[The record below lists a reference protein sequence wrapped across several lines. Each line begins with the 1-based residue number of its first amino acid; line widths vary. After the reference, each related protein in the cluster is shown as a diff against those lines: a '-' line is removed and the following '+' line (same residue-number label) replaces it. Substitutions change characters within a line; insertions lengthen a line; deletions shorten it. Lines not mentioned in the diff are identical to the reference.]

1 MKYKEVIEYI
11 ITTFAL
17 IFLYKSEI
25 QQKLS
30 TLIAAE
36 SLGHGYH
43 DEWLFKNLTLGINA
57 GQRVALVGINGAGK
71 STLLKLLAER
81 FPPLEGK
88 IVKNKAIKIGFLDQE
103 PQFNEGYSISDH
115 IFSLENKQQQLIKE
129 YEELIENPNPD
140 EKTLNRLYEE
150 LSEHNAWEYEHEI
163 KTILNRMGITH
174 LQQKIAT
181 LSGGQ
186 RKRLALAKLL
196 IEDPEILVLDEPTNH
211 LDIDTIE
218 WLEKLLTTG
227 QKTILLVTHD
237 RYFLDNVCNT
247 IVELDGG
254 KIFNYNGNYAYFLE
268 KKAEREATDATVL
281 HKNQQLLKKELEWMR
296 RMPQARATKSNAR
309 INAFY
314 DLEEKTKKK
323 SDNQTINL
331 QMKMSRQGGKI
342 IELDHVA
349 KSFDERSIINDF
361 SYTFKKGDRIG
372 LAGKNGTGKS
382 TLLNIITNN
391 LKPDSGKVDI
401 GDTTVFGYYRQGGL
415 TFDPKERVI
424 DVVKS
429 DAEYIKMADGSVITA
444 SALLTLFLFP
454 PKKQHGMVEKLSGGE
469 KKRLNL
475 MKVLMQNP
483 NFLILDEPTNDLDID
498 TLNVLEEFLENFPGI
513 LMLVSHDRYL
523 LDKMSDQLFIMEG
536 EGVVRI
542 YNGNYSEYRLS
553 LEQPKIKEVKKTITP
568 IPEASPIKNNT
579 KKLSFKEQKALD
591 EAEKGMT
598 ETENKIASL
607 TEDLLKIDA
616 TDYIK
621 IQELTNHIEDLKLK
635 LDNYTMRWLE
645 LSE

>member
-1 MKYKEVIEYI
+1 M
-11 ITTFAL
+11 
-17 IFLYKSEI
+17 
-25 QQKLS
+25 S

-36 SLGHGYH
+36 GLGHGYH
-43 DEWLFKNLTLGINA
+43 DEWLFKNLTLGINS

-88 IVKNKAIKIGFLDQE
+88 IVKNKAVKIGFLDQE
-103 PQFNEGYSISDH
+103 PQFNEGYSISDF

-129 YEELIENPNPD
+129 YEELIEDPNPD
-140 EKTLNRLYEE
+140 ENTLNRLYEE

-186 RKRLALAKLL
+186 KKRLALAKLL

-247 IVELDGG
+247 IVELDRG

-268 KKAEREATDATVL
+268 KKAEREALDATVL

-296 RMPQARATKSNAR
+296 RMPQARATKSQAR
-309 INAFY
+309 IDAFY

-323 SDNQTINL
+323 SDNQSVTL
-331 QMKMSRQGGKI
+331 KMKMSRQGGKI
-342 IELDHVA
+342 IELEHI
-349 KSFDERSIINDF
+349 KQSFDGRPIINDF

-382 TLLNIITNN
+382 TLLNIITNH
-391 LKPDSGKVDI
+391 LKPEGGKVDT
-401 GDTTVFGYYRQGGL
+401 GETTVFGYYKQGGL

-424 DVVKS
+424 DIVKS

-536 EGVVRI
+536 EGVVKI

-553 LEQPKIKEVKKTITP
+553 LEQPKVKVEPKKAPTSVVEQLPVKTV
-568 IPEASPIKNNT
+568 
-579 KKLSFKEQKALD
+579 KKLSFKEQKELD
-591 EAEKGMT
+591 DSEKGME
-598 ETENKIASL
+598 ETEAKIANLSKTL
-607 TEDLLKIDA
+607 NNIDA
-616 TDYIK
+616 ADYVK
-621 IQELTNHIEDLKLK
+621 IQEVSGEIEKLQVK
-635 LDNYTMRWLE
+635 LDEYTMRWLE

>member
-1 MKYKEVIEYI
+1 M
-11 ITTFAL
+11 
-17 IFLYKSEI
+17 
-25 QQKLS
+25 S

-36 SLGHGYH
+36 GLGHGYH
-43 DEWLFKNLTLGINA
+43 DEWLFKNLTLGINS

-88 IVKNKAIKIGFLDQE
+88 IVKNKAVKIGFLDQE
-103 PQFNEGYSISDH
+103 PQFTEGFSISDH

-174 LQQKIAT
+174 LQQKIST

-186 RKRLALAKLL
+186 KKRLALAKLL

-247 IVELDGG
+247 IVELDRG
-254 KIFNYNGNYAYFLE
+254 KIFNYNGNYAYYLE
-268 KKAEREATDATVL
+268 KKSEREALDATVQ

-296 RMPQARATKSNAR
+296 RMPQARGTKSNAR

-323 SDNQTINL
+323 SDNQTINI

-342 IELDHVA
+342 IEIDHIA
-349 KSFDERSIINDF
+349 KAFDGRPIINDF

-382 TLLNIITNN
+382 TLLNIITSQ
-391 LKPDSGKVDI
+391 LSPDAGTVDT
-401 GDTTVFGYYRQGGL
+401 GETTVFGYYKQGGL

-424 DVVKS
+424 DIVKS

-536 EGVVRI
+536 EGVVKI

-553 LEQPKIKEVKKTITP
+553 LDQPKVKTEVKKPVTTDIEQAP
-568 IPEASPIKNNT
+568 VKAA
-579 KKLSFKEQKALD
+579 KKLSFKEQKELD
-591 EAEKGMT
+591 DSEKGMN
-598 ETENKIASL
+598 ETENKIAEL
-607 TEDLLKIDA
+607 TGNLLKIDA
-616 TDYIK
+616 SDYVK
-621 IQELTNHIEDLKLK
+621 IQEVSDEIEKLKLK
-635 LDNYTMRWLE
+635 LDEFTMRWLE

>member
-1 MKYKEVIEYI
+1 M
-11 ITTFAL
+11 
-17 IFLYKSEI
+17 
-25 QQKLS
+25 S

-36 SLGHGYH
+36 GLGHGYH
-43 DEWLFKNLTLGINA
+43 DEWLFKNLTLGINS

-88 IVKNKAIKIGFLDQE
+88 IVKNKSVKIGFLDQE
-103 PQFNEGYSISDH
+103 PQFTAGFSISDH

-129 YEELIENPNPD
+129 YEELIEQPNPD
-140 EKTLNRLYEE
+140 ENILNRLYEE

-174 LQQKIAT
+174 LQQKIDT

-186 RKRLALAKLL
+186 KKRLALAKLL

-247 IVELDGG
+247 IVELDRG

-268 KKAEREATDATVL
+268 KKAEREALDATVL

-296 RMPQARATKSNAR
+296 RMPQARATKSQAR
-309 INAFY
+309 IDAFY
-314 DLEEKTKKK
+314 DLEDKTKKK
-323 SDNQTINL
+323 SENQSVTL
-331 QMKMSRQGGKI
+331 KMKMSRQGGKI
-342 IELDHVA
+342 IELDHIK
-349 KSFDERSIINDF
+349 KSFEGRPIINDF

-382 TLLNIITNN
+382 TLLNIITSN
-391 LKPDSGKVDI
+391 LKPDNGKVDT
-401 GDTTVFGYYRQGGL
+401 GETTVFGYYKQGGL

-424 DVVKS
+424 DIVKS

-536 EGVVRI
+536 EGVVKI

-553 LEQPKIKEVKKTITP
+553 LEQPKAKETKKTPVPNT
-568 IPEASPIKNNT
+568 EQVPIKAT
-579 KKLSFKEQKALD
+579 KKLSFKEQKELE
-591 EAEKGMT
+591 EAEKGMEET
-598 ETENKIASL
+598 ETKITELTNNLNNINAS
-607 TEDLLKIDA
+607 
-616 TDYIK
+616 DYIK
-621 IQELTNHIEDLKLK
+621 IQEISTEIETLQTK
-635 LDNYTMRWLE
+635 LDDYTMRWLE

>member
-1 MKYKEVIEYI
+1 
-11 ITTFAL
+11 
-17 IFLYKSEI
+17 
-25 QQKLS
+25 LS

-36 SLGHGYH
+36 GLGHGYH
-43 DEWLFKNLTLGINA
+43 DEWLFKNLTLGINS

-88 IVKNKAIKIGFLDQE
+88 IVKNKAVRIGFLDQE
-103 PQFNEGYSISDH
+103 PQFTDGYSISDH

-129 YEELIENPNPD
+129 YEELIEDPNPD

-186 RKRLALAKLL
+186 KKRLALAKLL

-247 IVELDGG
+247 IVELDRG
-254 KIFNYNGNYAYFLE
+254 KIFNYNGNYAYYLE
-268 KKAEREATDATVL
+268 KKSEREALDATVQ

-296 RMPQARATKSNAR
+296 RMPQARGTKSNAR

-323 SDNQTINL
+323 SDNQSISL

-342 IELDHVA
+342 IEVEHIA
-349 KSFDERSIINDF
+349 KAFDGRPIINDF

-382 TLLNIITNN
+382 TLLNIITSQ
-391 LKPDSGKVDI
+391 LKPDAGTVDT
-401 GDTTVFGYYRQGGL
+401 GETTVFGYYKQGGL

-424 DVVKS
+424 DIVKS

-536 EGVVRI
+536 EGVVKI

-553 LEQPKIKEVKKTITP
+553 LEQPKAKPETKKTPTP
-568 IPEASPIKNNT
+568 VIEQVPVKAV
-579 KKLSFKEQKALD
+579 KKLSFKEQKELED
-591 EAEKGMT
+591 SERGIEEAEA
-598 ETENKIASL
+598 KIGNL
-607 TEDLLKIDA
+607 TKILNNIDA
-616 TDYIK
+616 TDYLK
-621 IQELTNHIEDLKLK
+621 IQEISSEIENLQVK
-635 LDNYTMRWLE
+635 LDEYTMRWLA

>member
-1 MKYKEVIEYI
+1 
-11 ITTFAL
+11 
-17 IFLYKSEI
+17 
-25 QQKLS
+25 LS

-36 SLGHGYH
+36 GLGHGYH
-43 DEWLFKNLTLGINA
+43 DEWLFKNLTLGINS

-88 IVKNKAIKIGFLDQE
+88 IVKNKAVKIGFLDQE
-103 PQFNEGYSISDH
+103 PQFTEGFSISDH

-129 YEELIENPNPD
+129 YEELIEDPNPD
-140 EKTLNRLYEE
+140 EKMLNRLYEE

-174 LQQKIAT
+174 LQQKIST

-186 RKRLALAKLL
+186 KKRLALAKLL

-247 IVELDGG
+247 IVELDRG
-254 KIFNYNGNYAYFLE
+254 KIFNYNGNYAYYLE
-268 KKAEREATDATVL
+268 KKSEREALDATVL

-296 RMPQARATKSNAR
+296 RMPQARGTKSNAR

-314 DLEEKTKKK
+314 DLEEKSKKK
-323 SDNQTINL
+323 SDNQSINL

-342 IELDHVA
+342 IEIEHIKKA
-349 KSFDERSIINDF
+349 FDGRPIINDF

-382 TLLNIITNN
+382 TLLNIITSQ
-391 LKPDSGKVDI
+391 LKPDNGKVDT
-401 GDTTVFGYYRQGGL
+401 GDTTVFGYYKQGGL

-424 DVVKS
+424 DIVKS

-536 EGVVRI
+536 EGVVKI

-553 LEQPKIKEVKKTITP
+553 LEQPKVKTEPKKTP
-568 IPEASPIKNNT
+568 ALAVEQAPVKAV
-579 KKLSFKEQKALD
+579 KKLSFKEQKELED
-591 EAEKGMT
+591 SEKGIA
-598 ETENKIASL
+598 ETENKIALLNESL
-607 TEDLLKIDA
+607 IKIDA
-616 TDYIK
+616 TDYVK
-621 IQELTNHIEDLKLK
+621 IQEVSNEVELLQAK
-635 LDNYTMRWLE
+635 LDEFTMRWLE

>member
-1 MKYKEVIEYI
+1 M
-11 ITTFAL
+11 
-17 IFLYKSEI
+17 
-25 QQKLS
+25 S

-36 SLGHGYH
+36 GLGHGYH
-43 DEWLFKNLTLGINA
+43 DEWLFKNLTLGINS

-88 IVKNKAIKIGFLDQE
+88 IVKNKAVKIGFLDQE
-103 PQFNEGYSISDH
+103 PQFTEGFSISDH

-174 LQQKIAT
+174 LQQKIST

-186 RKRLALAKLL
+186 KKRLALAKLL

-247 IVELDGG
+247 IVELDRG
-254 KIFNYNGNYAYFLE
+254 KIYNYNGNYAYFLE
-268 KKAEREATDATVL
+268 KKSEREALDATVL

-296 RMPQARATKSNAR
+296 RMPQARGTKSNAR

-314 DLEEKTKKK
+314 DLEEKSKKK
-323 SDNQTINL
+323 SDNQSINL

-342 IELDHVA
+342 IEVEHIA
-349 KSFDERSIINDF
+349 KSFDGRPIINDF

-382 TLLNIITNN
+382 TLLNIITSQ
-391 LKPDSGKVDI
+391 LKPDAGKVDT
-401 GDTTVFGYYRQGGL
+401 GDTTVFGYYKQGGL

-424 DVVKS
+424 DIVKS

-536 EGVVRI
+536 EGVVKI

-553 LEQPKIKEVKKTITP
+553 LEQPKAKTETKKAPAPAAEQAPVK
-568 IPEASPIKNNT
+568 AA
-579 KKLSFKEQKALD
+579 KKLSFKEQKEL
-591 EAEKGMT
+591 EESEKGIA
-598 ETENKIASL
+598 ETEKKIALLNESL
-607 TEDLLKIDA
+607 VKIDA
-616 TDYIK
+616 TDYVK
-621 IQELTNHIEDLKLK
+621 IQEVSSEIKTLQGK
-635 LDNYTMRWLE
+635 LDEYTMRWLE